1 MTLQNYA
8 VYYLSGA
15 TEVALTNVQ
24 SINISCG
31 VQAQLQQ
38 IRASTGTIVI
48 RYPNGYASPITDLVP
63 GTEVLV
69 RNLTTAD
76 PYTQLVYRGYISDV
90 SVNYGIPYASSVGPA
105 DYLTITL
112 EGEFA
117 RLGRM
122 QGLNYPLS
130 GTLQYQMQD
139 LTDWTGV
146 FMQWFG
152 PNDTP
157 AADTNVTGT
166 FADWLAAI
174 GVTYNARLQE
184 TANGSNRG
192 VYMVSPFF
200 TDQLSLYFTSPALA
214 TVGNQKQIFDQIT
227 FDSLADNYYTQV
239 TVDPEDFAAVTA
251 TKAGAPEPLRTYQVN
266 TLNASTAQATDYA
279 NYLLANFSDPALAI
293 SSISA
298 TAEAQ
303 LVNRLDNAQSFG
315 TTTIP
320 AQLPAYPGCQI
331 TVQFRGTD
339 YVCIIEGVTM
349 SATPESARFTYYVS
363 GADLNAYLLL
373 DNATFGRLDFNKLG
387 Y

>member
-1 MTLQNYA
+1 MTVQNYQ

-15 TEVALTNVQ
+15 SEIALSNVQ
-24 SINISCG
+24 SINITCG

-38 IRASTGTIVI
+38 IRASTGTIVM
-48 RYPNGYASPITDLVP
+48 RYPSGYASPITGLVP
-63 GTEVLV
+63 GTEILV

-76 PYTQLVYRGYISDV
+76 PYTQLVYRGYISDI
-90 SVNYGIPYASSVGPA
+90 SVNYGIPYSASVGVA

-152 PNDTP
+152 PTDTP
-157 AADTNVTGT
+157 GADTNVTGT

-184 TANGSNRG
+184 TASASTRG
-192 VYMVSPFF
+192 IYMVSPFF
-200 TDQLSLYFTSPALA
+200 TEQLSLYFTTPDLA
-214 TVGNQKQIFDQIT
+214 TVGNQKQIYDQIT
-227 FDSLADNYYTQV
+227 FDSLADNYYTQI
-239 TVDPEDFAAVTA
+239 TVDPEDFAAVTV

-266 TLNASTAQATDYA
+266 TLNASTSQATDYA

-298 TAEAQ
+298 VAEAQ
-303 LVNRLDNAQSFG
+303 KVNRLDNANSFG

-320 AQLPAYPGCQI
+320 AQLPSYPGTQI
-331 TVQFRGTD
+331 TVRFRDTD

-349 SATPESARFTYYVS
+349 SATPDSARFTYYVS
-363 GADLNAYLLL
+363 GADQNAYLRL
-373 DNATFGRLDFNKLG
+373 DNATFGRLNYNKLG